1 VFSVLVVEEKRKG
14 HTNNGTMIRRGYE
27 AMQTSYQ
34 ERTGLRHSF
43 KQLKNSWNQL
53 KRVYS

>member
-1 VFSVLVVEEKRKG
+1 VFSVLAIEEKRKG

-27 AMQTSYQ
+27 AMQTGYQ